1 MTNIEYFKLQ
11 AKNLFRDWKTKV
23 PVKDDVVADLII
35 YEYSPK
41 YFDVSSILFELEM
54 DENDFSLMKAQHV
67 IAYLSGFYN
76 WHELIHASEEE
87 LELGKILLNL
97 RDRFNVQEWL
107 DYSDDIRLE
116 YDAEFDGES
125 KLKIFK
131 EVWLPN
137 I

>member
-1 MTNIEYFKLQ
+1 MANIEYFKLQ

-41 YFDVSSILFELEM
+41 YFDVSSIFFELEM

-76 WHELIHASEEE
+76 WHELIHAFP
-87 LELGKILLNL
+87 
-97 RDRFNVQEWL
+97 RQF
-107 DYSDDIRLE
+107 
-116 YDAEFDGES
+116 
-125 KLKIFK
+125 
-131 EVWLPN
+131 
-137 I
+137 